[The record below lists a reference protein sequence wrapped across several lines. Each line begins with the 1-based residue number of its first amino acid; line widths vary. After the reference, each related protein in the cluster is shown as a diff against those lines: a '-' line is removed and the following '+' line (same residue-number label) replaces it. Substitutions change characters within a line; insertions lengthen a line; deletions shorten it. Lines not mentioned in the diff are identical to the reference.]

1 MIKISR
7 LGYAY
12 PGGTKALDGV
22 TLAVPEGSFLAVMG
36 ANGSGKSTLLRHLNG
51 LLVSQQGSVTVGG
64 VKLGKK
70 TFEQVNR
77 FTGFVFQ
84 DPNDQ
89 IFAPTVR
96 DDICYGPR
104 NLGLDEAEVGRRVE
118 WAATRA
124 GISELLDRP
133 IHHLSYGQK
142 KSLSIAGVLAMKPR
156 LLILDEP
163 TASLDPMGEK
173 RIMRLLLELNRQGMT
188 VVMATHDV
196 DLVPLYAERVC
207 LLRGGK
213 VAVEGGLK
221 QVFGDQELIQRCN
234 LRLPRIAYL
243 FEMFPDLTELP
254 LTVGMARKELERMM
268 GKPLPNPREWVLVED
283 IVAGPEEKDQR
294 DRSFNQSLEH

>member
-1 MIKISR
+1 MIEFAHLS
-7 LGYAY
+7 YSY
-12 PGGTKALDGV
+12 PGGTMALDDV
-22 TLAVPEGSFLAVMG
+22 SLTVPDGSFLAVMG

-51 LLVSQQGSVTVGG
+51 LLTSREGSVTVGG
-64 VKLGKK
+64 IKVGKK
-70 TFEQVNR
+70 SFDQVNR

-96 DDICYGPR
+96 DDIGYGPR
-104 NLGLDEAEVGRRVE
+104 NLGLDEAEVARRVD
-118 WAATRA
+118 WAAART
-124 GISELLDRP
+124 GVSELLDRP

-196 DLVPLYAERVC
+196 DLVPLYAQRVC
-207 LLRGGK
+207 LLRGGR
-213 VAVEGGLK
+213 VAVEGGLRE
-221 QVFGDQELIQRCN
+221 VFSDQELIERCN

-243 FEMFPDLTELP
+243 FEMFPSLTELP

-268 GKPLPNPREWVLVED
+268 ENSSAESGHWIPGAIEEQDSDVTFEPESEVTSVE
-283 IVAGPEEKDQR
+283 
-294 DRSFNQSLEH
+294 

>member
-1 MIKISR
+1 MIEVTQLSFT
-7 LGYAY
+7 Y
-12 PGGTKALDGV
+12 PDGTRALDDIS
-22 TLAVPEGSFLAVMG
+22 LSVPDGSFLAVMG
-36 ANGSGKSTLLRHLNG
+36 ANGSGKSTFLRHLNG
-51 LLVSQQGSVTVGG
+51 LLNGRSDAVKVGG
-64 VKLGKK
+64 IVVRKK

-104 NLGLDEAEVGRRVE
+104 NLGLDEEEVERRLQ
-118 WAATRA
+118 WAAERSGITR
-124 GISELLDRP
+124 LLDRP

-213 VAVEGGLK
+213 VAVEGGLRE
-221 QVFGDQELIQRCN
+221 VFGNQDLIEECN
-234 LRLPRIAYL
+234 LRLPRISYL
-243 FEMFPDLTELP
+243 FEQFPDLAELP

-268 GKPLPNPREWVLVED
+268 GQETTDFELETL
-283 IVAGPEEKDQR
+283 
-294 DRSFNQSLEH
+294 NQ

>member
-1 MIKISR
+1 MIEVTQLSFT
-7 LGYAY
+7 Y
-12 PGGTKALDGV
+12 PDGTRALDDIS
-22 TLAVPEGSFLAVMG
+22 LSVPDGSFLAVMG
-36 ANGSGKSTLLRHLNG
+36 ANGSGKSTFLRHLNG
-51 LLVSQQGSVTVGG
+51 LLNGRSDAVKVGG
-64 VKLGKK
+64 IVVRKK

-104 NLGLDEAEVGRRVE
+104 NLGLDEEEVERRLQ
-118 WAATRA
+118 WAAERSGITR
-124 GISELLDRP
+124 LLDRP

-213 VAVEGGLK
+213 VAVEGGLRE
-221 QVFGDQELIQRCN
+221 VFGNQDLIEECN
-234 LRLPRIAYL
+234 LRLPRISYL
-243 FEMFPDLTELP
+243 FEQFPDLAELP

-268 GKPLPNPREWVLVED
+268 GQETTGFELETL
-283 IVAGPEEKDQR
+283 
-294 DRSFNQSLEH
+294 NQ

>member
-1 MIKISR
+1 MIEVTQLSFT
-7 LGYAY
+7 Y
-12 PGGTKALDGV
+12 PDGTRALDDIS
-22 TLAVPEGSFLAVMG
+22 LSVPDGSFLAVMG
-36 ANGSGKSTLLRHLNG
+36 ANGSGKSTFLRHLNG
-51 LLVSQQGSVTVGG
+51 LLNGRSDAVKVGG
-64 VKLGKK
+64 IVVRKK

-104 NLGLDEAEVGRRVE
+104 NLGLDEEEVERRLQ
-118 WAATRA
+118 WAAERSGITR
-124 GISELLDRP
+124 LLDRP

-213 VAVEGGLK
+213 VAVEGGLRE
-221 QVFGDQELIQRCN
+221 VFGNQDLIEECN
-234 LRLPRIAYL
+234 LRLPRISYL
-243 FEMFPDLTELP
+243 FEQFPDLAELP

-268 GKPLPNPREWVLVED
+268 RQETTGFELETL
-283 IVAGPEEKDQR
+283 
-294 DRSFNQSLEH
+294 NQ

>member
-1 MIKISR
+1 MIELSH
-7 LGYAY
+7 LSYSY
-12 PGGTKALDGV
+12 PGGTMALNDV
-22 TLAVPEGSFLAVMG
+22 SLAVPDGSFLAIMG
-36 ANGSGKSTLLRHLNG
+36 ANGSGKSTLLRHING
-51 LLVSQQGSVTVGG
+51 LLLSRDGSVTVGG
-64 VKLGKK
+64 IKVEKK
-70 TFEQVNR
+70 TFDQVNR

-96 DDICYGPR
+96 DDIAYGPR
-104 NLGLDEAEVGRRVE
+104 NLGLDQAEIEDRVD
-118 WAATRA
+118 WAAAQT
-124 GISELLDRP
+124 GISALLERP

-207 LLRGGK
+207 LLRGGS
-213 VAVEGGLK
+213 VAVEGGLRE
-221 QVFGDQELIQRCN
+221 VFSDQELIERCN

-243 FEMFPDLTELP
+243 FEMFPSLTELP

-268 GKPLPNPREWVLVED
+268 EKPTPQPEDWIPDAIGGQGAGITFEPESEVTSVE
-283 IVAGPEEKDQR
+283 
-294 DRSFNQSLEH
+294 